1 MPINPSFPT
10 SRPRLIIVR
19 GRLLRSARAGKP
31 RKSRSYSVGQINK
44 LVDDFV
50 HPFYRKSELYRVA
63 DGLLHGLIERG
74 PRISVKKFL
83 KYNLPEI
90 VKKLLE
96 RI

>member
-1 MPINPSFPT
+1 
-10 SRPRLIIVR
+10 
-19 GRLLRSARAGKP
+19 
-31 RKSRSYSVGQINK
+31 
-44 LVDDFV
+44 
-50 HPFYRKSELYRVA
+50 VA